1 MPEDTEIRELR
12 DIDVQEVYEVALES
26 WQHTYA
32 DIYPSYF
39 IQDYVNKNYAQALLL
54 RLLPLIQTGQHFFH
68 VALAHSRVVG
78 FCHIAQT
85 KQGMELFRIY
95 LRPAYIGKGIGRTL
109 LREGEEFIKSRGYH
123 SYFCFVHKNNEL
135 GKSFYLRNGFTHLV
149 ENDQE
154 DEWHM
159 EKGLADV

>member
-1 MPEDTEIRELR
+1 MPEETEVRELR

-26 WQHTYA
+26 WQHTYEN
-32 DIYPSYF
+32 IYPSDF
-39 IQDYVNKNYAQALLL
+39 IQNYVNKNYAPALLL
-54 RLLPLIQTGQHFFH
+54 RLLPLIQAGQHFFH
-68 VALAHSRVVG
+68 IALARSRVVG

-109 LREGEEFIKSRGYH
+109 LREGEEFIKSHGYH

-159 EKGLADV
+159 EKRLADV

>member
-1 MPEDTEIRELR
+1 MPEETKVRELR
-12 DIDVQEVYEVALES
+12 RIDVQEVYEVALEA
-26 WQHTYA
+26 WQYTYE
-32 DIYPSYF
+32 DIYSSDF
-39 IQDYVNKNYAQALLL
+39 IQKFVNENYAPALLL
-54 RLLPLIQTGQHFFH
+54 RLLPLIQAGQHFFQ
-68 VALAHSRVVG
+68 VALAHSTVVG

-85 KQGMELFRIY
+85 KQGMELLRIY

-109 LREGEEFIKSRGYH
+109 LRQGEEFIKSRGYH

-159 EKGLADV
+159 EKRLANV